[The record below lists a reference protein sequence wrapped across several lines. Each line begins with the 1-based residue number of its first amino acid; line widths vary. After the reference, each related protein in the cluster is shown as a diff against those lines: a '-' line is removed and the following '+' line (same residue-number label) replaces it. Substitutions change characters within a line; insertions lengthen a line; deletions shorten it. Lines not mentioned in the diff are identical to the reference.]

1 MLNIQSTKITSFH
14 ILAINTLLILFLI
27 LNHFLNPYIYSQVYL
42 FFNGFYLLLAILIYT
57 YIILI
62 FRVSSISG
70 LSYLSLLIR
79 SICSIFIVAVSI
91 ICLAFVT
98 STSEIIQ
105 AEKLVSFLFVQ
116 FAFQIPLIV
125 SSKIFFEL
133 IKPKDIK
140 NVMLVSDVNELQK
153 NEIKKTII
161 SDDQIVHSL
170 TTNKIDRL
178 VDLAIEKKI
187 EAVYVY
193 INSRDLQK
201 LENLIEKLSVFAF
214 ELYWILPTSLF
225 ANNGLNLKNQIIRLN
240 PSPVILD
247 SNQYILKRSLDVFGT
262 LLIIMFALP
271 IFIIVPL
278 LIKIFDKGPIF
289 YAQNR
294 NGLHGKPFKIL
305 KFRTLKTNSG
315 QSNKPVL
322 INDPRVTLIGN
333 ILRKTAID
341 ELPQLFNVLKG
352 EMSLVGPRPHIPY
365 ETDLYSKEIFRYL
378 VRHQVK
384 PGLTGLAQI
393 NIAGKTNVEL
403 MRAKLDNDLKYIY
416 EWSIYLDLRILA
428 STPFSLWR
436 HRKINL

>member
-1 MLNIQSTKITSFH
+1 
-14 ILAINTLLILFLI
+14 
-27 LNHFLNPYIYSQVYL
+27 
-42 FFNGFYLLLAILIYT
+42 
-57 YIILI
+57 
-62 FRVSSISG
+62 
-70 LSYLSLLIR
+70 
-79 SICSIFIVAVSI
+79 
-91 ICLAFVT
+91 
-98 STSEIIQ
+98 
-105 AEKLVSFLFVQ
+105 
-116 FAFQIPLIV
+116 
-125 SSKIFFEL
+125 
-133 IKPKDIK
+133 
-140 NVMLVSDVNELQK
+140 
-153 NEIKKTII
+153 
-161 SDDQIVHSL
+161 
-170 TTNKIDRL
+170 
-178 VDLAIEKKI
+178 
-187 EAVYVY
+187 
-193 INSRDLQK
+193 
-201 LENLIEKLSVFAF
+201 
-214 ELYWILPTSLF
+214 
-225 ANNGLNLKNQIIRLN
+225 
-240 PSPVILD
+240 
-247 SNQYILKRSLDVFGT
+247 
-262 LLIIMFALP
+262 MFALP